1 MQILGVYFVGIR
13 GIVSLQDSI
22 LTRLRISLGWSFTS
36 RICGFLSSGE
46 LWFHACSIPSLAGSC
61 VLYLTAELL
70 LFIRMFIYQLSY
82 FLRLPWQS
90 LQLCSSSF
98 QVPLPLWVPS
108 SAVYWFAWLSS
119 SQNRP
124 DIQKPLLISC
134 WQTCASF
141 PPHISLI
148 WQFASSTFS
157 LQRLS
162 M

>member
-13 GIVSLQDSI
+13 GIVSRQDFS
-22 LTRLRISLGWSFTS
+22 LTRPRISLGWSFTS
-36 RICGFLSSGE
+36 RICGFLSTGE
-46 LWFHACSIPSLAGSC
+46 LWFHPQLGWELCAVPDSRAASIYHNVYLSAQLFPQTSL
-61 VLYLTAELL
+61 
-70 LFIRMFIYQLSY
+70 
-82 FLRLPWQS
+82 QS

-108 SAVYWFAWLSS
+108 GAVYWFAWLSS
-119 SQNRP
+119 TQNRP

-134 WQTCASF
+134 WQTRASF
-141 PPHISLI
+141 PPQISSM
-148 WQFASSTFS
+148 WQFASSTSS